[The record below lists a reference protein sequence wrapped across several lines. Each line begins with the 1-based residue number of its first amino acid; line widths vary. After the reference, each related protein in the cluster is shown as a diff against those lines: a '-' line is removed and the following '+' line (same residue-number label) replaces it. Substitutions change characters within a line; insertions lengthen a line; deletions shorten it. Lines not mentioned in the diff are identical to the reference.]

1 ICPLSNPVERISRE
15 FFHFEQLFP
24 MSEITVAVPV
34 IHDAVRKI
42 FRNSWKLS
50 QLFDGRGV
58 DIKGGDHIADLDV
71 TGMGEVLQTL
81 SAEII
86 RSEFLQRAGQT
97 HLPSRNQTCS
107 PNNHAHASNG
117 PRVR

>member
-1 ICPLSNPVERISRE
+1 
-15 FFHFEQLFP
+15 

-34 IHDAVRKI
+34 IHDAVGKI

-50 QLFDGRGV
+50 QLSDGRGV
-58 DIKGGDHIADLDV
+58 DINGGNHIADLDV

-86 RSEFLQRAGQT
+86 RSEFLRCARQT
-97 HLPSRNQTCS
+97 HLP
-107 PNNHAHASNG
+107 
-117 PRVR
+117 